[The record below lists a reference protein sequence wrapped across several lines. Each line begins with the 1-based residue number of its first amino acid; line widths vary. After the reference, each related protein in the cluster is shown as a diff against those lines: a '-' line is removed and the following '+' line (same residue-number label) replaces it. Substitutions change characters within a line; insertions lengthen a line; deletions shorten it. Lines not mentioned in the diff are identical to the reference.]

1 MVLSKGSGVMRRFSF
16 LFYLILGLG
25 IISLIPIQGNA
36 EPSWVLDIEEFSP
49 VLKDGPKPDRM
60 ARLEVGVEEIEESEL
75 PVLEEQEGFD
85 ERIRDPF
92 EPLNRIFF
100 HVNDRLYFWV
110 LKPVATGY
118 QKVLSEEV
126 RKGVSNFFS
135 NLATPIRLV
144 NCILQANFKGAGLET
159 LRFLI
164 NTPLG
169 LFGFLDPAQKEFGIE
184 KREEDLGQTLGVWG
198 LGPAFY
204 LEWPILGPSNLRD
217 TLGFVG
223 DLFLD
228 PITYIPSPP
237 LRIGLKTYD
246 KVNETSLRIGEYE
259 DFKKVVLDPYIAK
272 REAYHQTRKYKIKER
287 K

>member
-1 MVLSKGSGVMRRFSF
+1 MKKKRAF
-16 LFYLILGLG
+16 LFYLFIGLGLIFLFSVEG
-25 IISLIPIQGNA
+25 KA
-36 EPSWVLDIEEFSP
+36 ESPEEIEIEEFNSTFEDRFPRDWIARSDGRVEGIEDTESP
-49 VLKDGPKPDRM
+49 LKG
-60 ARLEVGVEEIEESEL
+60 EEEESED
-75 PVLEEQEGFD
+75 Q
-85 ERIRDPF
+85 IWDPL
-92 EPLNRIFF
+92 EPLNRLFF
-100 HVNDRLYFWV
+100 QVNDRLYFWV
-110 LKPVATGY
+110 LKPVAMGY
-118 QKVLSEEV
+118 QKILSEEV

-144 NCILQANFKGAGLET
+144 NCMFQANFKGAGLEA

-164 NTPLG
+164 NTPFG

-198 LGPAFY
+198 FGPAFY
-204 LEWPILGPSNLRD
+204 LEWPILGSSNLRD
-217 TLGFVG
+217 TLGYVG

-228 PITYIPSPP
+228 PLTYVPSTP
-237 LRIGLKTYD
+237 LRLSLKTYE

-272 REAYHQTRKYKIKER
+272 REAYYQNRKYKIKER

>member
-1 MVLSKGSGVMRRFSF
+1 MKRKRAF
-16 LFYLILGLG
+16 LFYLFIGLGLIFLFSVEG
-25 IISLIPIQGNA
+25 KA
-36 EPSWVLDIEEFSP
+36 ESPEEIEIEEFNSTFEDRFPRDWIARSDGMVEGIEDTESP
-49 VLKDGPKPDRM
+49 LKG
-60 ARLEVGVEEIEESEL
+60 EEEESED
-75 PVLEEQEGFD
+75 Q
-85 ERIRDPF
+85 IWDPL
-92 EPLNRIFF
+92 EPLNRLFF
-100 HVNDRLYFWV
+100 QVNDRLYFWV
-110 LKPVATGY
+110 LKPVAMGY
-118 QKVLSEEV
+118 QKILSEEV

-144 NCILQANFKGAGLET
+144 NCMFQANFKGAGLEA

-164 NTPLG
+164 NTPFG

-198 LGPAFY
+198 FGPAFY
-204 LEWPILGPSNLRD
+204 LEWPILGSSNLRD
-217 TLGFVG
+217 TLGYVG

-228 PITYIPSPP
+228 PLTYVPSTP
-237 LRIGLKTYD
+237 LRLSLKTYE

-272 REAYHQTRKYKIKER
+272 REAYYQNRKYRIKER

>member
-1 MVLSKGSGVMRRFSF
+1 MEGEADPSEGVEREGFHF
-16 LFYLILGLG
+16 LF
-25 IISLIPIQGNA
+25 
-36 EPSWVLDIEEFSP
+36 E
-49 VLKDGPKPDRM
+49 DRFHQDWM
-60 ARLEVGVEEIEESEL
+60 ARSDKKFEEIEDSESPL
-75 PVLEEQEGFD
+75 KEEQEEF
-85 ERIRDPF
+85 EEKIWDPL

-100 HVNDRLYFWV
+100 QVNDKLYFWV
-110 LKPVATGY
+110 LKPVALGY
-118 QKVLSEEV
+118 QKVFSEEM

-144 NCILQANFKGAGLET
+144 NCVLQANFKGAGLEA

-164 NTPLG
+164 NTPFG

-198 LGPAFY
+198 FGPAFY
-204 LEWPILGPSNLRD
+204 LEWPLLGSSNLRD
-217 TLGFVG
+217 TLGYVG

-228 PITYIPSPP
+228 PITYVPSTP
-237 LRIGLKTYD
+237 LRLGIKTYE

-272 REAYHQTRKYKIKER
+272 REAYHQNRKYKIKE
-287 K
+287 KK